1 MKSSIV
7 KPKAV
12 LQTLEEEKN
21 ELAIKVLSLKDQQIV
36 HEINNLINELVP
48 ARVKRTSIKQYNKE
62 IEEAEKRI
70 NEGKFT
76 KHEDVVIGLKKL
88 LNGKK

>member
-1 MKSSIV
+1 MKNNAV

-36 HEINNLINELVP
+36 HEINNLIDELVP

-62 IEEAEKRI
+62 IEEAEKQI
-70 NEGKFT
+70 NEGKFI